1 MELTYEQHKAIRK
14 MIREKCEK
22 YDLRFAVVSRAVGL
36 QSNVLSKYLNGCR
49 VLSPQT
55 IKKVFKWLNL
65 DFSEF
70 QATEQEV
77 TTDVFVVK
85 RGDFYYGGKK
95 KKRQYSFGRIEFF
108 VEVYTARQEKA
119 KVFSNLRIAR
129 RVAKQIDGQVIRL
142 EKRKW

>member
-1 MELTYEQHKAIRK
+1 MELTYEKHNS
-14 MIREKCEK
+14 IREKIREQVEK
-22 YDLRFAVVSRAVGL
+22 YDLKFAVISRDVGL
-36 QSNVLSKYLNGCR
+36 ETR
-49 VLSPQT
+49 VLSAYVNGHRVLAT
-55 IKKVFKWLNL
+55 NTLKKVFKWLNL

-70 QATEQEV
+70 QATEQEA

-108 VEVYTARQEKA
+108 VEVYTARQAKA

-129 RVAKQIDGQVIRL
+129 RVAKQIDGQVVRL
-142 EKRKW
+142 EKGV